1 MFRFLKKNW
10 IWLVGALVLALG
22 IVFLSSVAVFVL
34 FGVLLVLYFSLKNP
48 LNGVLFLSIY
58 LPFETF
64 LLKFVPEEIYAFA
77 RFAGE
82 GLIVLLVLLLC
93 FQYLTGIRKFKY
105 KKSGID
111 LIVILFLVIG
121 LISIF
126 YNSVELSVGL
136 LSLRQLLRYAL
147 IFYLLIFLGV
157 NKKFV
162 RNFVIVMAVVLVLQA
177 GIGLSQLI
185 LPQSYSNLLLP
196 SSSEISVGGASLDT
210 GSIGWDASQRIS
222 GTFGRYDKLGIFLSF
237 FLILAIGIYY
247 SRKKLD
253 KVLWSGIF
261 LIGLVALIF
270 TFSRLSWLGLVLG
283 LFWIGIMI
291 KKDKKVVISLI
302 LLISLLIVYFGIYL
316 VSTGFNPTTYEE
328 TSSSLSLPKRALQ
341 SFSKYELQNSYYGYG
356 RIFFWVNTP
365 LRVVR
370 YSPLIGVGPGTYG
383 SGVAASLNQYQVYE
397 KFGMPFGVQD
407 RYGQI
412 DNNWMSL
419 WGEYGTI
426 GLLLWLGLF
435 VMLYRQTRKIYL
447 NSKDNLTKG
456 LALGFMGILIIYPLQ
471 SFFGPYFEV
480 RTISFYFWA
489 TAGIL
494 ISFKE

>member
-1 MFRFLKKNW
+1 
-10 IWLVGALVLALG
+10 
-22 IVFLSSVAVFVL
+22 FLSSPAVFVL
-34 FGVLLVLYFSLKNP
+34 FAVLLVLYFSLKNP
-48 LNGVLFLSIY
+48 LNGVLFLAVY

-64 LLKFVPEEIYAFA
+64 LLKFVPEEIYVFA

-82 GLIVLLVLLLC
+82 GLIVLMVLLLC

-105 KKSGID
+105 RKSGID

-147 IFYLLIFLGV
+147 VFYLIIYLGAD
-157 NKKFV
+157 KKFV
-162 RNFVIVMAVVLVLQA
+162 RKFVIVMAVVLVVQA

-185 LPQSYSNLLLP
+185 LPQSYSNFLLP

-210 GSIGWDASQRIS
+210 GSIGWDASQRVS

-237 FLILAIGIYY
+237 FLILAIGIFY
-247 SRKKLD
+247 SKHSTLVILNLFQD
-253 KVLWSGIF
+253 KILWSGIF
-261 LIGLVALIF
+261 LIGLLALIF
-270 TFSRLSWLGLVLG
+270 TFSRLSWLGLILG
-283 LFWIGIMI
+283 LIWIGII
-291 KKDKKVVISLI
+291 LKKDKKIIVGFIFVIFILI
-302 LLISLLIVYFGIYL
+302 IYFGIYII
-316 VSTGFNPTTYEE
+316 STGFNLQRYEE
-328 TSSSLSLPKRALQ
+328 TPSSLSLPKRVLQ

-365 LRVVR
+365 LRVVK

-383 SGVAASLNQYQVYE
+383 SGVAASLNQYQIYE

-435 VMLYRQTRKIYL
+435 FMLYRETRKIYL

-456 LALGFMGILIIYPLQ
+456 LTLGFMGILIIYPLQ

-480 RTISFYFWA
+480 RTISFYFWT

-494 ISFKE
+494 IGFRK